1 MTMTAVMANGTQR
14 VRMIC
19 ALTDFELTIDYDLT
33 TKKAGQGFVSSTSGC
48 VVTKDAE
55 LMINGSRRVNVPLET
70 VEFCKHVRMSHVDIT
85 KDAFTF
91 DEKLAVFYTSL
102 CKTFGYKDS
111 FHIDFNAYGMKT
123 L

>member
-1 MTMTAVMANGTQR
+1 MTAVMANGTQR
-14 VRMIC
+14 VRVIC

-33 TKKAGQGFVSSTSGC
+33 SKQAAQDFVSATSGC
-48 VVTKDAE
+48 LVTKDAV
-55 LMINGSRRVNVPLET
+55 LLIHGNRRVNVPLEK
-70 VEFCKHVRMSHVDIT
+70 VEFGKRVSMSHVDIT
-85 KDAFTF
+85 EDAFTF

-111 FHIDFNAYGMKT
+111 FHMDFNAYGMKT